1 MHISSI
7 IRELPFTHWL
17 NRAQTINSHFG
28 VKDIRRA
35 VFFRFF
41 NGTCRPVTG
50 INIICGGFITEN
62 IQRYS
67 SKLTATA
74 AMAEQYLVV
83 GGDIK
88 KIAKILLGFLC
99 NLNELFATVTHFHH
113 RRTKTVP
120 VAQFLLSLFKHL
132 CR

>member
-17 NRAQTINSHFG
+17 NCAKTINGHFRI
-28 VKDIRRA
+28 KHIWCA

-41 NGTCRPVTG
+41 DSTCCPVTR
-50 INIICGGFITEN
+50 INIICSGFITKN

-67 SKLTATA
+67 SKLTATT

-83 GGDIK
+83 GGDVK